1 MTNEQNVYEVVR
13 DILYM
18 NIFNNND
25 IAEAAKVLAIALIRL
40 ENGSDKSAMNALDYS
55 CEKVFENV

>member
-1 MTNEQNVYEVVR
+1 MTNEQNIYEVVA
-13 DILYM
+13 DILH
-18 NIFNNND
+18 NND
-25 IAEAAKVLAIALIRL
+25 FADAAKVLAIALIRL